1 MANNES
7 LKIIPDS
14 EIMKRVL
21 AELRYS
27 ALAFSKELDYSSHSS
42 IDHIL
47 HDRNKI
53 SDNLIDKIIKRF
65 PEINYWF
72 MKKGQEPVVLND
84 KLKRNQ
90 ANLFGKP
97 IGIDSPDYSL
107 ETFTTLKNIETILLR
122 IEKSLNKKSDH

>member
-1 MANNES
+1 MSEENNNQ
-7 LKIIPDS
+7 IPDS
-14 EIMKRVL
+14 EIMKKVL

-27 ALAFSKELDYSSHSS
+27 ALAFANELGYKSHST
-42 IDHIL
+42 IHHIL
-47 HDRNKI
+47 SSKNKI
-53 SDNLIDKIIKRF
+53 SDDLVDKIIKKF
-65 PEINYWF
+65 PEVHYWF
-72 MKKGQEPVVLND
+72 LKKGQLPVILND

-122 IEKSLNKKSDH
+122 IEATLNQKSDH

>member
-1 MANNES
+1 MANNENNKN
-7 LKIIPDS
+7 LPDA
-14 EIMKRVL
+14 EIMKKVL

-27 ALAFSKELDYSSHSS
+27 ALGFSKELGYASHSS

-47 HDRNKI
+47 HGRNNI

-72 MKKGQEPVVLND
+72 LKKGQEPISLND

-90 ANLFGKP
+90 ANLFGKT
-97 IGIDSPDYSL
+97 IAIEAPDNSI
-107 ETFTTLKNIETILLR
+107 ESFIVLKNIESILLR

>member
-7 LKIIPDS
+7 LKKIPDS
-14 EIMKRVL
+14 EIMKKVL
-21 AELRYS
+21 SELRYS
-27 ALAFSKELDYSSHSS
+27 ALAFSKELGYSSHSS

-53 SDNLIDKIIKRF
+53 SANLIDKIIKSF

-72 MKKGQEPVVLND
+72 LKKGQEPIILND

-90 ANLFGKP
+90 ANLFGKTVVTEL
-97 IGIDSPDYSL
+97 PDYSL
-107 ETFTTLKNIETILLR
+107 ETFTTLKNIEAILLR
-122 IEKSLNKKSDH
+122 LEKSLNEKSGH

>member
-7 LKIIPDS
+7 LKNIPDS
-14 EIMKRVL
+14 EIMKKVL

-27 ALAFSKELDYSSHSS
+27 ALAFSKELGYSSHSS

-53 SDNLIDKIIKRF
+53 SANLIDKIIKRF

-72 MKKGQEPVVLND
+72 LKKGQEPIILND

-90 ANLFGKP
+90 ANLFGKTVVAEL
-97 IGIDSPDYSL
+97 PDYSL
-107 ETFTTLKNIETILLR
+107 ETFTTLKNIEAILLR
-122 IEKSLNKKSDH
+122 LEKSLNEKSGH

>member
-1 MANNES
+1 MTNNENY
-7 LKIIPDS
+7 KDIPDS
-14 EIMKRVL
+14 EIMKKVL

-27 ALAFSKELDYSSHSS
+27 ALALSKELGYQSHSS

-47 HDRNKI
+47 KDRNKI

-72 MKKGQEPVVLND
+72 LKRGQDPIILND

-97 IGIDSPDYSL
+97 IGTDLPDYSL

-122 IEKSLNKKSDH
+122 IENTLNKKSDH